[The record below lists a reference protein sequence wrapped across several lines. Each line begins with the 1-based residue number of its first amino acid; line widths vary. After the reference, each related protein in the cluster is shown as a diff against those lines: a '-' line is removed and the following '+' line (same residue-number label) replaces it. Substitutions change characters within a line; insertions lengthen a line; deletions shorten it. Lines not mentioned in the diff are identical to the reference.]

1 MSVFSMENFLDGDIE
16 EMLEALQK
24 EDQKQKLENLSK

>member
-16 EMLEALQK
+16 EMLEELQK
-24 EDQKQKLENLSK
+24 ADQKQKLENLSK